1 MGLSEF
7 DPPPLKKGES
17 QMARKPD
24 IQYVRYYTDGSAARQ
39 LEVYSPRKNKA
50 PVHRPRKE
58 KGYVI
63 YVDPLAVGGILLSAV
78 MLVMMLVSSIQLA
91 VARQEL
97 SDTQAYVTTLTQ
109 SNEQLR
115 RTYDAGYDLE
125 EVEKS
130 ALALG
135 MIPVSQATVITV
147 DVEED
152 VVVEQEPTFWE
163 KLSMKLEELFA

>member
-1 MGLSEF
+1 
-7 DPPPLKKGES
+7 
-17 QMARKPD
+17 MARKPD

-39 LEVYSPRKNKA
+39 LEVYSPRKNKTAA
-50 PVHRPRKE
+50 PRPRKQ

-63 YVDPLAVGGILLSAV
+63 YVDPLAVGGILLAAV
-78 MLVMMLVSSIQLA
+78 MLVMMLVSSIRLV

-97 SDTQAYVTTLTQ
+97 SNAQAYVTTLTQ

-115 RTYDAGYDLE
+115 KTYDASYDLE

-135 MIPVSQATVITV
+135 MIPISQATTIYV
-147 DVEED
+147 DVEEEKI
-152 VVVEQEPTFWE
+152 VEEPTFWE
-163 KLSMKLEELFA
+163 RVSMKLAELFA

>member
-1 MGLSEF
+1 
-7 DPPPLKKGES
+7 
-17 QMARKPD
+17 MARKPD

-39 LEVYSPRKNKA
+39 LEIYSPRKNA
-50 PVHRPRKE
+50 TPTPRQRKQ

-63 YVDPLAVGGILLSAV
+63 YVDPLAVGGILLAAV
-78 MLVMMLVSSIQLA
+78 MLVMMLVSSIQLV

-97 SDTQAYVTTLTQ
+97 SNAQAYVTTLTQ

-115 RTYDAGYDLE
+115 KTYDTSYDLE

-135 MIPVSQATVITV
+135 MIPVFQATTIHV

-152 VVVEQEPTFWE
+152 VVVEEPTFWDRMSA
-163 KLSMKLEELFA
+163 KLSELFA

>member
-1 MGLSEF
+1 
-7 DPPPLKKGES
+7 
-17 QMARKPD
+17 MARKPD

-39 LEVYSPRKNKA
+39 LEVYSPRKNKTAA
-50 PVHRPRKE
+50 PRPRKQ

-63 YVDPLAVGGILLSAV
+63 YVDPLAVGGILLAAV
-78 MLVMMLVSSIQLA
+78 MLVMMLVSSIRLV

-97 SDTQAYVTTLTQ
+97 SNAQAYVTTLTQ

-115 RTYDAGYDLE
+115 KTYDASYDLE

-135 MIPVSQATVITV
+135 MIPISQATTIFV
-147 DVEED
+147 DVEEEEI
-152 VVVEQEPTFWE
+152 VEEPTFWE
-163 KLSMKLEELFA
+163 RVSMKLAELFA

>member
-1 MGLSEF
+1 
-7 DPPPLKKGES
+7 
-17 QMARKPD
+17 MARKPD

-39 LEVYSPRKNKA
+39 LEVYSPRKNKTAA
-50 PVHRPRKE
+50 PRPRKQ

-63 YVDPLAVGGILLSAV
+63 YVDPLAVGGILLAAV
-78 MLVMMLVSSIQLA
+78 MLVMMLVSSIRLV

-97 SDTQAYVTTLTQ
+97 SNAQAYVTTLTQ

-115 RTYDAGYDLE
+115 KTYDASYDLE

-135 MIPVSQATVITV
+135 MIPISQATTIYV
-147 DVEED
+147 DVEEEEI
-152 VVVEQEPTFWE
+152 VEEPTFWE
-163 KLSMKLEELFA
+163 RVSMKLAELFA

>member
-1 MGLSEF
+1 
-7 DPPPLKKGES
+7 
-17 QMARKPD
+17 MARKPD

-39 LEVYSPRKNKA
+39 LEVYSPRKNKTAA
-50 PVHRPRKE
+50 PRPRKQ

-63 YVDPLAVGGILLSAV
+63 YVDPLAVGGILLAAV
-78 MLVMMLVSSIQLA
+78 MLVMMLVSSIRLV

-97 SDTQAYVTTLTQ
+97 SNAQAYVTTLTQ

-115 RTYDAGYDLE
+115 KTYDASYDLE

-135 MIPVSQATVITV
+135 MIPISQATTIFV
-147 DVEED
+147 DVEE
-152 VVVEQEPTFWE
+152 VEIIEEPTFWE
-163 KLSMKLEELFA
+163 RVSMKLAELFA

>member
-1 MGLSEF
+1 
-7 DPPPLKKGES
+7 
-17 QMARKPD
+17 MARKPD

-39 LEVYSPRKNKA
+39 LEIYSPRKNA
-50 PVHRPRKE
+50 TPTPRQRKQ

-63 YVDPLAVGGILLSAV
+63 YVDPLAVGGILLAAV
-78 MLVMMLVSSIQLA
+78 MLVMMLVSSIQLV

-97 SDTQAYVTTLTQ
+97 SNAQAYVTTLTQ

-115 RTYDAGYDLE
+115 RTYDTSYDLE

-135 MIPVSQATVITV
+135 MIPVFQVTTIHV

-152 VVVEQEPTFWE
+152 VVVEEPTFWE
-163 KLSMKLEELFA
+163 RMTAKLSELFA

>member
-1 MGLSEF
+1 
-7 DPPPLKKGES
+7 
-17 QMARKPD
+17 MARKPD

-39 LEVYSPRKNKA
+39 LEVYSPRKNKTAA
-50 PVHRPRKE
+50 PRPRKQ

-63 YVDPLAVGGILLSAV
+63 YVDPLAVGGILLAAV
-78 MLVMMLVSSIQLA
+78 MLVMMLVSSIRLV

-97 SDTQAYVTTLTQ
+97 SDAQAYVTTLTQ

-115 RTYDAGYDLE
+115 KTYDASYDLE

-135 MIPVSQATVITV
+135 MIPISQATTIYV
-147 DVEED
+147 DVEEEEI
-152 VVVEQEPTFWE
+152 VEEPTFWE
-163 KLSMKLEELFA
+163 RISMKLAELFA

>member
-1 MGLSEF
+1 ME
-7 DPPPLKKGES
+7 
-17 QMARKPD
+17 RKPD

-39 LEVYSPRKNKA
+39 LEVYSPRKNKTAA
-50 PVHRPRKE
+50 PRPKKQ

-63 YVDPLAVGGILLSAV
+63 YVDPLAVGGILLAAV
-78 MLVMMLVSSIQLA
+78 MLVMMLVSSIRLV

-97 SDTQAYVTTLTQ
+97 SNAQAYVTTLTQ

-115 RTYDAGYDLE
+115 KTYDASYDLE

-135 MIPVSQATVITV
+135 MIPISQAQTIHIPATPPAP
-147 DVEED
+147 
-152 VVVEQEPTFWE
+152 QPEPTFWDNILTF
-163 KLSMKLEELFA
+163 LSGLFA

>member
-1 MGLSEF
+1 
-7 DPPPLKKGES
+7 
-17 QMARKPD
+17 MARKPD

-39 LEVYSPRKNKA
+39 LEVYSPRKNKTAA
-50 PVHRPRKE
+50 PRPKKQ

-63 YVDPLAVGGILLSAV
+63 YVDPLAVGGILLAAV

-97 SDTQAYVTTLTQ
+97 STAQAYVTTLTQ

-115 RTYDAGYDLE
+115 RTYDEGYDLE

-135 MIPVSQATVITV
+135 MIPISQATTILV
-147 DVEED
+147 DVEEEEI
-152 VVVEQEPTFWE
+152 VEEPTFWE
-163 KLSMKLEELFA
+163 RVSMKLAELFA